1 MRASGIL
8 RKHEVRQFI
17 RAEIAKADQFIEFD
31 SRFIIFYLKN
41 FDRYIILSKGAH
53 RIVNDANGYG
63 FRSIESAERMI
74 QKIIANEQAEAIDDY
89 AGYDIYDL

>member
-1 MRASGIL
+1 MLASGIL
-8 RKHEVRQFI
+8 RNNEVRQFI
-17 RAEIAKADQFIEFD
+17 RTEIARADQFVEFD
-31 SRFIIFYLKN
+31 SRFIIFYLRN

-63 FRSIESAERMI
+63 FKSVESAERMI